1 MPNPS
6 ILIVGA
12 GPTGMT
18 AAIELKRFG
27 LDVRII
33 DKSEHMAEHSQALV
47 VQARTL
53 EQFQRYGIAAEA
65 VARGRK
71 IHGARFFSEGKQ
83 IVSLTFDQLASRY
96 PFLLFLPQ
104 SETEAVLNAHMEQL
118 GVKTERGVE
127 LESLTQEDHRVHVAL
142 RHPDGMREALAVRWV
157 IGCDGARSSVREK
170 TGTAFEGGGV
180 GLSFFLGDLEVEGP
194 DVPGDDLT
202 LHVHR
207 GDVVFMGRLSERL
220 VRVIVALHSEAG
232 KDEHRRLTVD
242 DFQHAVDQVGV
253 QVKVR
258 SGEWM
263 TPFRVNDRQAARY
276 RISNVFLAGDASHIH
291 SPVGGQGM
299 NTGIQDVANLAW
311 KMAAVARGADDALLD
326 SYQEERGEVGK
337 ALLRFTERGLKMAT
351 ISNALLE
358 GVRDVF
364 VPFISSLKPVQR
376 ALTSFI
382 AETGI
387 EYRSS
392 SVVFDYD
399 GDGDLGGG
407 DRMPDL
413 TLLNPGDKT
422 TLLRDWTMAKHLALV
437 INGSDVEKARI
448 RSEMPGAEVISVVTP
463 QLDDEGIRLLGTHK
477 KVLIVRP
484 DGYVGFRGSMAQEE
498 ERRAY
503 AQMVGLMPEAVKMAA

>member
-1 MPNPS
+1 
-6 ILIVGA
+6 
-12 GPTGMT
+12 
-18 AAIELKRFG
+18 
-27 LDVRII
+27 
-33 DKSEHMAEHSQALV
+33 
-47 VQARTL
+47 
-53 EQFQRYGIAAEA
+53 
-65 VARGRK
+65 
-71 IHGARFFSEGKQ
+71 
-83 IVSLTFDQLASRY
+83 
-96 PFLLFLPQ
+96 
-104 SETEAVLNAHMEQL
+104 
-118 GVKTERGVE
+118 
-127 LESLTQEDHRVHVAL
+127 
-142 RHPDGMREALAVRWV
+142 
-157 IGCDGARSSVREK
+157 
-170 TGTAFEGGGV
+170 
-180 GLSFFLGDLEVEGP
+180 
-194 DVPGDDLT
+194 
-202 LHVHR
+202 
-207 GDVVFMGRLSERL
+207 MGRLSDRV
-220 VRVIVALHSEAG
+220 VRMIVALHSESG
-232 KDEHRRLTVD
+232 KDEHRRLNVD
-242 DFQHAVDQVGV
+242 DFQQAVDQVGV
-253 QVKVR
+253 RVKVR

-351 ISNALLE
+351 ISNPLLE

-399 GDGDLGGG
+399 GDGDLGAG

-437 INGSDVEKARI
+437 INGSDAEKARI
-448 RSEMPGAEVISVVTP
+448 RSEMPEAEVMSVVTP

-477 KVLIVRP
+477 KVILVRP